1 MASELVFDPEL
12 FAPTLTEAQ
21 FNRVRKVVYDLC
33 GINLVPGKEGLV
45 KTRLSKRLRSLG
57 VRNFQDYLDHVEKDP
72 AELGLMIDHLTTNKT
87 SFFRECHHFTYLQSQ
102 VLPTLRQ
109 RGEPLRFWSAGCSS
123 GEEPYSIAIFL
134 CEELR
139 DLTRWD
145 VKILAT
151 DISGRMLA
159 KAREALYEEDVVG
172 EVPPSLR
179 AHYFSTLPVNDNRL
193 YRLKNEPR
201 SLVRFARLN
210 LMDAW
215 PMKGPFD
222 VIFCR
227 NVMIY
232 FDRATQERLVG
243 RFWDLMRPGGYLMVG
258 HSESLTTFPHKF
270 TYRQP
275 AIYVKQV

>member
-1 MASELVFDPEL
+1 MASELVFDPES
-12 FAPTLTEAQ
+12 FTPTLTEAE
-21 FNRVRKVVYDLC
+21 FNRVRRVVYDLC

-57 VRNFQDYLDHVEKDP
+57 VKNFRDYLERVEKDP

-87 SFFRECHHFTYLQSQ
+87 SFFREVHHFTYLENQ
-102 VLPTLRQ
+102 VLPPLRM
-109 RGEPLRFWSAGCSS
+109 REEPLRFWSAGCSS
-123 GEEPYSIAIFL
+123 GEEPYSLAIFL
-134 CEELR
+134 CEQLR
-139 DLTRWD
+139 DISRWD

-159 KAREALYEEDVVG
+159 KAREAVYEEDVVG
-172 EVPPSLR
+172 DVPPSLR
-179 AHYFSTLPVNDNRL
+179 GHYFSTLPLKDGRL

-232 FDRATQERLVG
+232 FDRTTQERLIG
-243 RFWDLMRPGGYLMVG
+243 RFWELLRPGGYLLVG

-275 AIYVKQV
+275 AVYMRAE